1 MEENKK
7 KISKKHQL
15 FIEEYLKDFNATRAY
30 RVAYPN
36 SSYDGARNNG
46 SRLLAK
52 DSIREA
58 IEIESEKKLKE
69 IGIDTYYIIK
79 NIKEVTER
87 CMEKE
92 PVQYYDKED
101 KCWKDVTENAELPN
115 GDIVEA
121 TVMQFDSKNA
131 LKGLELLGKY
141 KSLFKENIDVKVD
154 TSKKLKDV
162 FNQIGGE
169 GLDE

>member
-1 MEENKK
+1 MKINKK
-7 KISKKHQL
+7 QQL
-15 FIEEYLKDFNATRAY
+15 FINEYLKDFNATRAY

-36 SSYDGARNNG
+36 ATYDSARKSG
-46 SRLLAK
+46 SNLLTK
-52 DSIREA
+52 IDIQKA
-58 IEIESEKKLKE
+58 IEEESNKKLKE
-69 IGIDTYYIIK
+69 LGIDTYYIIK
-79 NIKEVTER
+79 SIKEVAER

-101 KCWKDVTENAELPN
+101 KCWKDVIETVELPN
-115 GDIVEA
+115 GDKVEA

-131 LKGLELLGKY
+131 LRGLELLGRY
-141 KSLFKENIDVKVD
+141 KSLFKDNVDVKID

-162 FNQIGGE
+162 FNQLGGE

>member
-1 MEENKK
+1 MEDKKK
-7 KISKKHQL
+7 KINKKQEL
-15 FIEEYLKDFNATRAY
+15 FILEYLKDFNGARAY
-30 RVAYPN
+30 KEAYKCSDDVARQSAYK
-36 SSYDGARNNG
+36 
-46 SRLLAK
+46 LLTNTY
-52 DSIREA
+52 IQEA
-58 IEIESEKKLKE
+58 IQEESDKKLKE
-69 IGIDTYYIIK
+69 LNISTYYIIK
-79 NIKEVTER
+79 NIKDVTER

-101 KCWKDVTENAELPN
+101 KCWKEVTEIVELPN
-115 GDIVEA
+115 GKTVEA

-141 KSLFKENIDVKVD
+141 KSLFKDNVAVEVN

-162 FNQIGGE
+162 FAQIGGD